1 MLTPLA
7 APVCGVTI
15 TGYRWQIS
23 QALLTHQ
30 WIPIMKHHR
39 YIFTLCLTLLLGML
53 CSHAASADTIP
64 AANTAYSGIRQVVT
78 AEGSFTQTVHHSHGK
93 ERNEMQ
99 MEGMSMIAIIRPDKK
114 LAWQLM
120 PMQKMYMQV
129 DLATAN
135 KMSGKAP
142 DDVTIEKVGSDTL
155 DGIST
160 TKYKILM
167 KDKSAGGFIWL
178 TAENIPL
185 KMDFI
190 SKEGKAKNRITM
202 TLTNLKVEPQDAA
215 LFELPA
221 GYHPMP
227 SMGNMLKNLTSQ

>member
-1 MLTPLA
+1 MK
-7 APVCGVTI
+7 
-15 TGYRWQIS
+15 Y
-23 QALLTHQ
+23 LTHVL
-30 WIPIMKHHR
+30 
-39 YIFTLCLTLLLGML
+39 TLCFSMMTGLLFTQH
-53 CSHAASADTIP
+53 SNADTIP
-64 AANTAYSGIRQVVT
+64 TTDIEYSVVRQEVM

-99 MEGMSMIAIIRPDKK
+99 MEGMSMVTIIRPDKK

-120 PMQKMYMQV
+120 PMQKMYMEM
-129 DLATAN
+129 DFSSAN

-142 DDVTIEKVGSDTL
+142 DDVTIEKVGSESL
-155 DGIST
+155 DGIDT

-178 TAENIPL
+178 SPENIVL

-190 SKEGKAKNRITM
+190 SKEGKDKNRITM
-202 TLTNLKVEPQDAA
+202 TLKSLKIEPQEAA

-221 GYHPMP
+221 GYQPMP
-227 SMGNMLKNLTSQ
+227 SMGNMMKNFKSQ